1 MINENINEIKSWTM
15 WKILDINIKINKI
28 GLNNLFI

>member
-1 MINENINEIKSWTM
+1 MINESINEIKSWTM